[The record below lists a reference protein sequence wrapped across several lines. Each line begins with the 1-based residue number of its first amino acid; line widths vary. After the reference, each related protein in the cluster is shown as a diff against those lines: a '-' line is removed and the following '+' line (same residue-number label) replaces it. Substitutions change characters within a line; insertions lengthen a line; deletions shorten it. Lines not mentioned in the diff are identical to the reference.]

1 MYIFTPFWVNLM
13 DDLQKTSCHNLK
25 NEWNWVPSNVPEP
38 LAYAHINLSAFGSMN
53 IHFPSEKLILLDFS
67 SPRGVTTL
75 GCEFH
80 SQAGLA
86 TTRGDSAC
94 QGRVSWCRCSW
105 RIILKSDQLLVAP
118 IVFSLAVLDNRWRY
132 IIICTRVDKPASLL
146 IRMLLGFVLTMYLS
160 ILLAVFLYKYIQI
173 R

>member
-1 MYIFTPFWVNLM
+1 MGISPIYREAIYRTRSAGLPIYRNISDSLGTLLWI
-13 DDLQKTSCHNLK
+13 K
-25 NEWNWVPSNVPEP
+25 NKLWRSGG
-38 LAYAHINLSAFGSMN
+38 AYL
-53 IHFPSEKLILLDFS
+53 PSENSIVLDFS
-67 SPRGVTTL
+67 IQRVLAIL

-132 IIICTRVDKPASLL
+132 IITCTRVDKPASLL

>member
-1 MYIFTPFWVNLM
+1 MAVNRAGTLLWLFRQYIAMPYIALARQAWIYRNISDSLGTLLWI
-13 DDLQKTSCHNLK
+13 K
-25 NEWNWVPSNVPEP
+25 NKLWRSGGG
-38 LAYAHINLSAFGSMN
+38 AYL
-53 IHFPSEKLILLDFS
+53 PSENSIVLDPKGTCHS
-67 SPRGVTTL
+67 WLWISH
-75 GCEFH
+75 H

-86 TTRGDSAC
+86 STRGDSAC

-132 IIICTRVDKPASLL
+132 IFTCTRVDKPASLL

-160 ILLAVFLYKYIQI
+160 ILSISLQVHTN
-173 R
+173 

>member
-1 MYIFTPFWVNLM
+1 MGISPIYREAIYRTRSAGLPIYRNISDSLGTLLWI
-13 DDLQKTSCHNLK
+13 K
-25 NEWNWVPSNVPEP
+25 NKLWRSGG
-38 LAYAHINLSAFGSMN
+38 AHL
-53 IHFPSEKLILLDFS
+53 PSENSIVLDFS
-67 SPRGVTTL
+67 NRRVLAIL

-132 IIICTRVDKPASLL
+132 IFTCTRVDKPASLI

-160 ILLAVFLYKYIQI
+160 IL
-173 R
+173 

>member
-1 MYIFTPFWVNLM
+1 MGISPIYREAIYRTRSAGLPIYRNISDSLGTLLWI
-13 DDLQKTSCHNLK
+13 K
-25 NEWNWVPSNVPEP
+25 NKLWRSGG
-38 LAYAHINLSAFGSMN
+38 AYL
-53 IHFPSEKLILLDFS
+53 PSENSIVLD
-67 SPRGVTTL
+67 PKGT
-75 GCEFH
+75 CH
-80 SQAGLA
+80 SWLWISQPSWIGYNK
-86 TTRGDSAC
+86 GDSAC

-132 IIICTRVDKPASLL
+132 IFTCTRVDKPASLL

>member
-1 MYIFTPFWVNLM
+1 MQQKSTDTTFVYVTTIFTCWSIFITARTLLWVYRQYIGRPYIALARQVCQYIAIYRTHSAHFYELRINYE
-13 DDLQKTSCHNLK
+13 DLGG
-25 NEWNWVPSNVPEP
+25 P
-38 LAYAHINLSAFGSMN
+38 I
-53 IHFPSEKLILLDFS
+53 FPVKI
-67 SPRGVTTL
+67 
-75 GCEFH
+75 
-80 SQAGLA
+80 
-86 TTRGDSAC
+86 

-146 IRMLLGFVLTMYLS
+146 IRMLLGFDLTMYLS